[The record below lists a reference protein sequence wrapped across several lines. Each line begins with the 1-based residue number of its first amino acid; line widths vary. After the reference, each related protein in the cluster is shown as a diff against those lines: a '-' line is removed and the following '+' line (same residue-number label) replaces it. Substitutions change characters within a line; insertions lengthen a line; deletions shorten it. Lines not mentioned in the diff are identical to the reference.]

1 MIFKTGI
8 SFINTTAL
16 LILSSLFFVSAVSK
30 AQVKKSLDKIPPG
43 FITKIN
49 SALSSEKRLFRIM
62 LTGSRPTLPLQLQ
75 QFNPSIIAAYEMF
88 SFYMISATAS
98 ELVDSV
104 LSLPAVLFAEDG
116 TRIAREE
123 NQVNNLDLGTNKI
136 NVVHATYPQ
145 WNGDGLTV
153 SIKENLPD
161 TNDIDFT
168 GRYVATPL
176 SSSVLSS
183 HATNMATMVAGA
195 GNSWYTGKGAAW
207 ASKIT
212 SSDFTNLLP
221 DANNVL
227 RQYNITVQ
235 NHSYGVGIE
244 NFYGG
249 DAAAYDASLIS
260 NSTLIN
266 IFSSGNSGMLTSSLG
281 IYAVVPGFANLT
293 GSFKIAKNIITV
305 GATDSFGNISLQSSR
320 GPAFDGRIKPDIVA
334 FGIDGSSGSAAL
346 VSGVSLLLQQQY
358 KKLHGTMPSNALIKA
373 VLLNSAD
380 DAGNKEVDFSN
391 GFGNLNAL
399 NAVRTIQSGR
409 YRSGTVTNSSTQQF
423 SLSIPTGI
431 NKVKITLVW
440 NDPPATVN
448 AAKALVNDLDLELI
462 NTSTNETW
470 KPWVLN
476 SFPNIDS
483 LKQLAT
489 RKKDSINNVEQ
500 VTLINPA
507 TGNYQVSIKG
517 YNITS
522 TSQAFYIAYQFD
534 SADIFEWH
542 FPTGNDPVFSSA
554 ANTLRWH
561 SSYSSP
567 IGKLD
572 YSIDN
577 GATWQL
583 IDPAM
588 DLAKGY
594 YNWQTPIVISNAF
607 LKITAGSREKISDT
621 FLISTRPQ
629 TGVGFNCPDSFLI
642 YWNKIPLVNNY
653 RLYRLGNR
661 YMEPILLTIDSFAVL
676 QKNTNPS
683 LYYAVAPIVS
693 GKEGVRSYTF
703 NYTLQGVDCYI
714 KSFFAALVNNTAELS
729 LSLGTLYNI
738 NKIILEKFDG
748 TTFKPLQ
755 QLINNTNLSVNFV
768 DNNLTKGLNIYRV
781 KLELSGGSIVYSL
794 AENVLYF
801 KVSGYI
807 IFPNPAGQNSE
818 INIAQQN
825 VDIALMQVFNAS
837 GVKIYE
843 KELDDR
849 INKMA
854 TGILSKGVYF
864 IRIIT
869 NGKQVETMKLVVN

>member
-8 SFINTTAL
+8 SFINTTTL
-16 LILSSLFFVSAVSK
+16 LLFSSLLFISAVTN
-30 AQVKKSLDKIPPG
+30 AQVKNSRNKVPPG
-43 FITKIN
+43 FITKRN
-49 SALSSEKRLFRIM
+49 STPSSEKRLFRIM
-62 LTGSRPTLPLQLQ
+62 VTGSQPTIPLQLQ
-75 QFNPSIIAAYEMF
+75 KFNPSKIAAYETF

-104 LSLPAVLFAEDG
+104 LSLPVVLFAEDG
-116 TRIAREE
+116 TRIAKEE

-136 NVVHATYPQ
+136 NVVHAKYPLLD
-145 WNGDGLTV
+145 GDGLTV

-168 GRYVATPL
+168 GRYIATTL
-176 SSSVLSS
+176 SSSVVSS

-207 ASKIT
+207 ATKIT
-212 SSDFTNLLP
+212 SSDFATLLP

-227 RQYNITVQ
+227 QQYNITVQ

-249 DAAAYDASLIS
+249 DAAAYDASHIS
-260 NSTLIN
+260 NPTLLN
-266 IFSSGNSGMLTSSLG
+266 IFSSGNSGNLTSSLG
-281 IYAVVPGFANLT
+281 TYAGIPGFANIT
-293 GSFKIAKNIITV
+293 GSFKMAKNIITA
-305 GATDSFGNISLQSSR
+305 GATDSFGNVSLQSSK
-320 GPAFDGRIKPDIVA
+320 GPAFDGRIKPDLVA

-358 KKLHGTMPSNALIKA
+358 KMLNGAMPSNALVKA

-380 DAGNKEVDFSN
+380 DAGNKEVDFLN

-399 NAVRTIQSGR
+399 NAVRTIQSAR
-409 YRSGTVTNSSTQQF
+409 YKSGTITNGGTQQF

-448 AAKALVNDLDLELI
+448 AAKSLVNDLDLELI
-462 NTSTNETW
+462 NTSTNEIW

-476 SFPNIDS
+476 SFPHIDS

-489 RKKDSINNVEQ
+489 RKKDTINNVEQ
-500 VTLINPA
+500 VTLDNPA
-507 TGNYQVSIKG
+507 AGNYQVSVKG
-517 YNITS
+517 YNIT
-522 TSQAFYIAYQFD
+522 TTTQAFYIAYQFD
-534 SADIFEWH
+534 SADVFEWH
-542 FPTGNDPVFSSA
+542 FPTRNDPVFSSA
-554 ANTLRWH
+554 VNTLRWH
-561 SSYSSP
+561 SSYSP
-567 IGKLD
+567 ATAQLD

-583 IDPAM
+583 IDPAV
-588 DLAKGY
+588 DLANGY
-594 YNWQTPIVISNAF
+594 YNWQTPTGISKAL
-607 LKITAGSREKISDT
+607 LKITTGPRQVTTDT

-642 YWNKIPLVNNY
+642 YWNKLPLVNDY
-653 RLYRLGNR
+653 RLYKLGNQ
-661 YMEPILLTIDSFAVL
+661 YMEPILLTTDTFAVL

-683 LYYAVAPIVS
+683 LYYAVAPLLA
-693 GKEGVRSYTF
+693 GKEGIKSYTF

-729 LSLGTLYNI
+729 LSLGTRYNI

-755 QLINNTNLSVNFV
+755 QLLTNTNLVVNFV

-781 KLELSGGSIVYSL
+781 KLELAGGGIVYSL
-794 AENVLYF
+794 IENIFYF
-801 KVSGYI
+801 KGSGYSI
-807 IFPNPAGQNSE
+807 YPNPAGQNAE

-825 VDIALMQVFNAS
+825 VDIALMQVFNTS

-843 KELDDR
+843 KEIDDR
-849 INKMA
+849 INNIA
-854 TGILSKGVYF
+854 AGILSKGVYF

-869 NGKQVETMKLVVN
+869 NGKQAETIKLVVY